1 MTKKLAIM
9 AFFLSMSLFS
19 QNKDEIIK
27 SKDNEIKSLKDKCA
41 ISHFKKDGYFLCR
54 TFIKKGGV

>member
-27 SKDNEIKSLKDKCA
+27 SKDNEIKSLKDK
-41 ISHFKKDGYFLCR
+41 R
-54 TFIKKGGV
+54 MMTTFSDKSIASNENTS